1 MNLGENSPHEIEHEE
16 QERPLQTLNLLDDIE
31 EDVQMPGPAAL
42 ASGNNYRTHSGMR
55 VLRTSPII
63 LIFCGIVFASL
74 IFLLDLK
81 AQTDTRVEQQAS
93 ASPAVSNSPAENQTA
108 AVNVREE
115 KVQASVPVATPQ
127 PSATP
132 AALTTA
138 PSPSPTPDSQN
149 KAEEFAGQHAAP
161 APGTPVSGDVETS
174 GVEATSASTT
184 SADQGNYTLQVG
196 SFNDLAEASERVAR
210 LGLLGI
216 KAYVARVE
224 IPRRGTWYRV
234 QTGSFA
240 SREEAA
246 RYGTQLRNKGSVPDF
261 IIAERRAT

>member
-1 MNLGENSPHEIEHEE
+1 MNLAENLQHEMEHEE
-16 QERPLQTLNLLDDIE
+16 RGILLQTPNLLEDTE
-31 EDVQMPGPAAL
+31 ESVQMSRPTAL
-42 ASGNNYRTHSGMR
+42 TSGNDFRAHSGMR

-63 LIFCGIVFASL
+63 LVSCGIVFVSL
-74 IFLLDLK
+74 IFLLDLR
-81 AQTDTRVEQQAS
+81 AQTDTRTEQKADAS
-93 ASPAVSNSPAENQTA
+93 RPVSNSPAKNQ
-108 AVNVREE
+108 AVAVSVPEE
-115 KVQASVPVATPQ
+115 KVQANVPVATPQ

-132 AALTTA
+132 AALTPTPA
-138 PSPSPTPDSQN
+138 PSPASQN
-149 KAEEFAGQHAAP
+149 KDEELAGQRSAP
-161 APGTPVSGDVETS
+161 ASSDVETS
-174 GVEATSASTT
+174 GVEATSASA

-210 LGLLGI
+210 LGSLGV

-246 RYGTQLRNKGSVPDF
+246 RYGTQLRNKGTVPDF

>member
-16 QERPLQTLNLLDDIE
+16 QESPLQTLNLLEDIE
-31 EDVQMPGPAAL
+31 EDVQMPDPAAL
-42 ASGNNYRTHSGMR
+42 ASRNNYRTHSGMR

-63 LIFCGIVFASL
+63 LVFCGIVFASL

-81 AQTDTRVEQQAS
+81 AQTDTHVEQTN
-93 ASPAVSNSPAENQTA
+93 ASPAVSNSPAKNQTT
-108 AVNVREE
+108 AVSVREE
-115 KVQASVPVATPQ
+115 QVQANVPVATPQ
-127 PSATP
+127 PSSTP
-132 AALTTA
+132 AALTPA
-138 PSPSPTPDSQN
+138 PAPSPTPDSQN
-149 KAEEFAGQHAAP
+149 KAEELAGQHSAP
-161 APGTPVSGDVETS
+161 APVTPVSSDVETS
-174 GVEATSASTT
+174 GVEATSAST

-196 SFNDLAEASERVAR
+196 SFNDLAEASERVGK